1 MVQNTWIT
9 INGRKIK
16 LLLLKTGILKD
27 KIVNDIFIIFKTRL
41 LVAKFRHS

>member
-16 LLLLKTGILKD
+16 SLLLKTGILKN
-27 KIVNDIFIIFKTRL
+27 KIVNDIFMIFRRTL
-41 LVAKFRHS
+41 LVAKF